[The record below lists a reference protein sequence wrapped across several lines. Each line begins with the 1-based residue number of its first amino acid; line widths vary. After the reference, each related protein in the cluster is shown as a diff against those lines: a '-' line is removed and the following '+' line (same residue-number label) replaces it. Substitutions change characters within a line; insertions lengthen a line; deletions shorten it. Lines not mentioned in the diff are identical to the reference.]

1 MTEKIGND
9 LLNIEVSVSGAELAS
24 IYHIPTQK
32 EYLWQGDDKWWLR
45 RAPVLFPVVGKL
57 KDNSFQ
63 VNLERYNLGQHGFA
77 RDKDFSLIERK
88 NNKLVFSLC
97 SDESTLKIYP
107 FHFELLITYEIRSNI
122 LKITYEVK
130 NTDQKEIFFSIGA
143 HPGFN
148 CPLSKDELF
157 SDYYLEFEK
166 TESLDRHLLE
176 GGLFTG
182 LTEPVMIDSNKIDL
196 SYDLFT
202 KDAIVFKNM
211 RSAYIYLKSKKNKHS
226 LKFNF
231 SDFPYFGIW
240 TKPGAPFICLEPWCG
255 IADNQNFRGELKGK
269 EGIIGLYPGNSFL
282 RSYSIEVN
290 A

>member
-9 LLNIEVSVSGAELAS
+9 LLNIEVSVSGAELSS
-24 IYHIPTQK
+24 IYHIPSKKQ
-32 EYLWQGDDKWWLR
+32 YLWQGGEKWWPR

-57 KDNSFQ
+57 KDNTFQ
-63 VNLERYNLGQHGFA
+63 VNGEKYNLGQHGFA
-77 RDKDFSLIERK
+77 RDKDFSLIERN
-88 NNKLVFSLC
+88 NNKLVFSLS
-97 SDESTLKIYP
+97 SDESTLKVYP
-107 FHFELLITYEIRSNI
+107 FHFELLIIYEIRSNC
-122 LKITYEVK
+122 LQITYQVK
-130 NTDQKEIFFSIGA
+130 NKDQKEIFFSIGA

-148 CPLSKDELF
+148 CPVNKDELF
-157 SDYYLEFEK
+157 SDYYLEFEE

-182 LTEPVMIDSNKIDL
+182 LTEPVMIDSNRIDL
-196 SYDLFT
+196 SYELFA

-211 RSAYIYLKSKKNKHS
+211 KSTSIYLKSKKNKHS

-255 IADNQNFRGELKGK
+255 IADNQYFEGELKDK
-269 EGIIGLYPGNSFL
+269 EGIIGLDTGSSFL
-282 RSYSIEVN
+282 RSYLVEVN
-290 A
+290 S